1 MFSVAIT
8 GEIGA
13 GKSTLARVWRDMG
26 ANLIDLDSLAK
37 EQWTRPEIRRA
48 AEARWGMDVYRGGV
62 PDHKLLAGHVFKNAD
77 ESRFA
82 SELVHPGA
90 MSETTKIFHNLGGWI
105 VLEIPLLFEIG
116 WFDLIDCVIC
126 VTSAD
131 DLRMSRNA
139 SRGWDEH
146 ETAAREKFLV
156 GSGTKQAMSDIVLC
170 NVGSLETWE
179 AKARELGELMI
190 KMATVHEISV
200 LCASYDEANRI
211 ADALMDSR
219 LSASISIGEVTGVH
233 RWKGFVEK
241 TQEHR
246 IRALTIERNLR
257 RVMQLIRRHH
267 SYDLPLVTA
276 REVVR
281 ADYLTLQW
289 VVENC
294 DPDAGP
300 KSGDMK

>member
-13 GKSTLARVWRDMG
+13 GKSTLARIWRDMG
-26 ANLIDLDSLAK
+26 ANMIDLDSLAK
-37 EQWTRPEIRRA
+37 EQWTRPEVRRA
-48 AEARWGMDVYRGGV
+48 AEARWGADIYRDGA
-62 PDHKLLAGHVFKNAD
+62 PDYKLLADHVFKDAE

-90 MSETTKIFHNLGGWI
+90 MSETAKIFHNLGGWI

-139 SRGWDEH
+139 SRGWDEK
-146 ETAAREKFLV
+146 EMAAREKFLV
-156 GSGTKQAMSDIVLC
+156 GSGAKQAMSDIVLC
-170 NVGSLETWE
+170 NIGSLETWE
-179 AKARELGELMI
+179 AKARELGELML

-200 LCASYDEANRI
+200 LCANIEEANRI
-211 ADALMDSR
+211 GEALVNDR
-219 LSASISIGEVTGVH
+219 LAASVSISEITAVY
-233 RWKGFVEK
+233 RWKGAVKK
-241 TQEHR
+241 TPEYR
-246 IRALTIERNLR
+246 IRALTVERNLR
-257 RVMQLIRRHH
+257 RAMQLIRRHH
-267 SYDLPLVTA
+267 SYELPVITA

-281 ADYLTLQW
+281 ADYLTLKW

-294 DPDAGP
+294 DPDTDM
-300 KSGDMK
+300 KSGI

>member
-13 GKSTLARVWRDMG
+13 GKSALAKVWRDMG

-37 EQWTRPEIRRA
+37 EQWTRTEVRRA
-48 AEARWGMDVYRGGV
+48 ASARWGTDVYRDGA
-62 PDHKLLAGHVFKNAD
+62 PDYKLLAAHVFRDAD

-90 MSETTKIFHNLGGWI
+90 MSETAKIFHNLGGWI

-139 SRGWDEH
+139 SRGWSEDEM
-146 ETAAREKFLV
+146 AAREKFLV
-156 GSGTKQAMSDIVLC
+156 GSGAKQAMSDIVLC

-179 AKARELGELMI
+179 AKARELGELMLD
-190 KMATVHEISV
+190 MAAVHEISV
-200 LCASYDEANRI
+200 LCGSAGEADRI
-211 ADALMDSR
+211 AETLVDCR
-219 LSASISIGEVTGVH
+219 LAASASIAEVTGVH
-233 RWKGFVEK
+233 RWKGSVTK
-241 TQEHR
+241 VPEHR
-246 IRALTIERNLR
+246 VRALTLERNLR
-257 RVMQLIRRHH
+257 RVMRLIRRHH
-267 SYDLPLVTA
+267 SYELPIITA

-281 ADYLTLQW
+281 ADYLTLRW

-294 DPDAGP
+294 DPDIDL
-300 KSGDMK
+300 KSGI

>member
-37 EQWTRPEIRRA
+37 EQWSRPEVRRA
-48 AEARWGMDVYRGGV
+48 AEARWGTDIYSGYV
-62 PDHKLLAGHVFKNAD
+62 PDYKLLARHVFKDAD

-82 SELVHPGA
+82 SELIHPGA
-90 MSETTKIFHNLGGWI
+90 MSETTKIFHNMGGWI

-131 DLRMSRNA
+131 DLRMARNV
-139 SRGWDEH
+139 SRGWDEN

-179 AKARELGELMI
+179 AKARELGDLML

-200 LCASYDEANRI
+200 LCADVEEANRI
-211 ADALMDSR
+211 GDALVDSR
-219 LSASISIGEVTGVH
+219 LSASVSIGEVTAVN
-233 RWKGFVEK
+233 RRKDSVRKVPEY
-241 TQEHR
+241 R
-246 IRALTIERNLR
+246 IRALTLERNLR

-267 SYDLPLVTA
+267 SYELPIITA

-289 VVENC
+289 VVESC
-294 DPDAGP
+294 DPDIDLKVGI
-300 KSGDMK
+300 